1 MTPPTP
7 AHLSRRLA
15 AALAAV
21 MIAAPAV
28 GQPPAAQDPEPPA
41 KADIP
46 EPPAPKVD
54 VDPLAEDKD
63 IAGRLTRILT
73 ATGWYTDPT
82 VRVEEGVVFL
92 RGRTDTERRRTWAGD
107 LARNTQDVVA
117 VVNRIEVA
125 DPPVWDFAPAW
136 AGVVA
141 LWRDCVR
148 GLPWLV
154 FAVLTLVVAWV
165 AARLT
170 VRAAQWGLSR
180 QMPNGL
186 LRRVAARGLGL
197 LVFLIGLYVVLQ
209 VAGLTRLALTVL
221 GGTGVLGIVLGIAFR
236 DISENFLASLF
247 LSVQNPFRT
256 GDLIEVGGVTGF
268 VQRTTIRS
276 TVLMTLDGN
285 HVQVPNATVYKS
297 VIRNFTSNPNRRE
310 QFEVGVGYDVPIA
323 TAQET
328 ALRVLAEHPAVLK
341 DPEPWVLVSSLGK
354 ATVNL
359 TVYFW
364 LDTTQHSWLKVRSSV
379 IRLVKRAFQEAGVPM
394 PDEARE
400 VLFPHGVTVRL
411 VRDAGRGGTDSAARG
426 GDVRASGE
434 SGATATAAEGGLSS
448 EAGQIRELARQ
459 ARSPEEGEN
468 LLKPAEPPQ
477 GTDDRQRANGPTA
490 G

>member
-1 MTPPTP
+1 VTPPFLTR
-7 AHLSRRLA
+7 HVRRLA
-15 AALAAV
+15 VVALVATLFAAS
-21 MIAAPAV
+21 AAPA
-28 GQPPAAQDPEPPA
+28 QSPDAPPAEKDPAPPA
-41 KADIP
+41 KADVP
-46 EPPAPKVD
+46 EPPAAKVR
-54 VDPLAEDKD
+54 VDPAAEDKD
-63 IAGRLTRILT
+63 IGGRLGRILT
-73 ATGWYTDPT
+73 ATKWYTDPV

-92 RGRTDTERRRTWAGD
+92 TGRTDTERRRTWAGD

-141 LWRDCVR
+141 LWRDGVR

-154 FAVLTLVVAWV
+154 FAALTLVVAWV
-165 AARLT
+165 AARVT
-170 VRAAQWGLSR
+170 VRAAEWGLRSR
-180 QMPNGL
+180 LPNGL

-197 LVFLIGLYVVLQ
+197 LVFLLGLYVVLH
-209 VAGLTRLALTVL
+209 VAGLTRLALTVI

-247 LSVQNPFRT
+247 LSVQNPFHT
-256 GDLIEVGGVTGF
+256 GDLVEVSGVTGY

-285 HVQVPNATVYKS
+285 LVQVPNATVYKS

-323 TAQET
+323 TAQEV
-328 ALRVLAEHPAVLK
+328 ALRVLADHPAVLN
-341 DPEPWVLVSSLGK
+341 DPQPWVLVSSLGK

-364 LDTTQHSWLKVRSSV
+364 VDGTQHSWLKVRSSV

-411 VRDAGRGGTDSAARG
+411 VRDGDRAGGEPGGGA
-426 GDVRASGE
+426 GDPLADGE
-434 SGATATAAEGGLSS
+434 TSATATRAEGGLSS
-448 EAGQIRELARQ
+448 EAGQIQELARQ

-468 LLKPAEPPQ
+468 LLKPTTPQ
-477 GTDDRQRANGPTA
+477 PGARQENS
-490 G
+490 